1 MRSHDSLQR
10 FVFDHAPI
18 RGQIVHLDATWRA
31 VLERRDYPA
40 LVRDLLGEF
49 MAAAALLTSTLKFE
63 GRMILQAQGHG
74 PIRLL
79 VVECSSERTLRGLA
93 QWEGDI
99 PDGSLTRLL
108 GDGRLVITIEPR
120 KGKERYQGIVELSGD
135 SVAEALENYFTRSEQ
150 LATRLWLAANSQQA
164 AGFMLQ
170 QLPGGHA
177 EDESWNRATHLA
189 ATLTAPELLDLPVP
203 ELLHRLYHEDDVRL
217 FSGAPMSFRCSC
229 SRDRVEGVLRMLGPD
244 EVRSI
249 LSERGAVDVDCE
261 FCGGHYAFDPVD
273 CEQLLASPVIV
284 SAPVTRQ

>member
-1 MRSHDSLQR
+1 M
-10 FVFDHAPI
+10 
-18 RGQIVHLDATWRA
+18 HLDTSWRA

-40 LVRDLLGEF
+40 PVRDVLGEF

-74 PIRLL
+74 PIKLL

-99 PDGSLTRLL
+99 PEGTLAQLL
-108 GDGRLVITIEPR
+108 GDGRLVITIDPR
-120 KGKERYQGIVELSGD
+120 KGKERYQGIVELAGR
-135 SVAEALENYFTRSEQ
+135 SVAEALENYFTHSEVALAHPCARDTRASCPSQ
-150 LATRLWLAANSQQA
+150 LATRLWLAANSRQA

-170 QLPGGHA
+170 QMPGGHV

-189 ATLTAPELLDLPVP
+189 ATLTTPELLDLPVP
-203 ELLHRLYHEDDVRL
+203 ELLHRLYHEDDIRL

-229 SRDRVEGVLRMLGPD
+229 SRERVEGVLRMLGAD
-244 EVRSI
+244 EVRAI
-249 LSERGAVDVDCE
+249 VSERGAVDVDCE

-273 CEQLLASPVIV
+273 CEQLLACD
-284 SAPVTRQ
+284 VTTRVRATRH